1 MAELPG
7 EALEA
12 RSSANQLRAFLKV
25 SVHLEICVQILYFN
39 SIDLVYGIPAS
50 SPQMTLGADGYHTAP
65 PGSLKALASHA
76 S

>member
-7 EALEA
+7 EALENP
-12 RSSANQLRAFLKV
+12 SSAHQLRALPE
-25 SVHLEICVQILYFN
+25 SECPPGDLLSDPLFN

-50 SPQMTLGADGYHTAP
+50 SPQMTLRADCYHTAP

-76 S
+76 F